1 MIPGWGPT
9 HQDFQLRLNEDGTWI
24 EENSMIPKKDTSIQ
38 NEHRGCGF
46 GMYNA
51 SAVFI
56 RKHVTRLAHICFIE
70 KRCRDSRYL
79 AIPWR
84 LIIPRAFLLWERQV
98 QGGLFPFL
106 STSGRWRTR

>member
-9 HQDFQLRLNEDGTWI
+9 HQAYQLRLNEDGTGI
-24 EENSMIPKKDTSIQ
+24 EENSMIPDKDTSIQ

-56 RKHVTRLAHICFIE
+56 RKHVARLPHICFIE
-70 KRCRDSRYL
+70 KKASGFPVPGDTMEVDHPPGFSSL
-79 AIPWR
+79 GTAGSGW
-84 LIIPRAFLLWERQV
+84 AFPL
-98 QGGLFPFL
+98 PFHQ
-106 STSGRWRTR
+106 R